1 MKATALFCALAV
13 GASLFSSVAMA
24 DDPRDPL
31 LSRSAEARARDKAII
46 RRLNQD
52 ELAHVRERDARYAAG
67 WQAWREQGGRE
78 QSYGTARAEH
88 SRAMDDYARQRA
100 TYERQ
105 RAAWR
110 HAVQMCEGG
119 HYEYCDG

>member
-1 MKATALFCALAV
+1 MKATALFCALAA
-13 GASLFSSVAMA
+13 GAALFPSVAMA

-52 ELAHVRERDARYAAG
+52 ELAHVRERDARYAEG
-67 WQAWREQGGRE
+67 WQAYREQGGRNE
-78 QSYGTARAEH
+78 DYAARR
-88 SRAMDDYARQRA
+88 SDYDRAQADYARQRA
-100 TYERQ
+100 AYERQ

-110 HAVQMCEGG
+110 HAVQMCESG